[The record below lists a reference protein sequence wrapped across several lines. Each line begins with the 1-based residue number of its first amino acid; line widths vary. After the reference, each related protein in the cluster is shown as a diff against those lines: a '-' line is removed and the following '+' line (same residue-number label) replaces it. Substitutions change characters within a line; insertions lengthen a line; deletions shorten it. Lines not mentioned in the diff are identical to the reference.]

1 MYLMYATYLLFLSFI
16 ICCILIYVVYNL
28 YKKTRVY
35 ENWII
40 EIKNDVNL
48 LNLQIKEIDSR
59 GIFEKDDDV
68 GVIYEEIKEL
78 ITSFNE
84 KVQD

>member
-1 MYLMYATYLLFLSFI
+1 MYATYLLFLSFI
-16 ICCILIYVVYNL
+16 ICCILIYIVYNL